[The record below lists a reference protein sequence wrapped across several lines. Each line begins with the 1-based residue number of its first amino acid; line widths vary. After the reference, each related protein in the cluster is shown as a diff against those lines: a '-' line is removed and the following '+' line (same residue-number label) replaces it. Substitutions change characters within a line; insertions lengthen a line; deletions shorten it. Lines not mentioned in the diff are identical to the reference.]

1 MSDDEQM
8 VKIKIKILGSEQ
20 DHEIEVPLN
29 LTIESLK
36 ILIQDY
42 VDDSSAESLRLIFRG
57 HSLKNNET
65 LATHHIENGHTIIV
79 VPSKKKE
86 SDIRDDPPPP
96 PTPTDQQSSSVEL
109 PQSPSL
115 PPLPL
120 DPIYKVKKTL
130 SLLQK
135 DIAIINGVVANLQL
149 RLYEDNNQKAKE
161 EMERYIKL
169 SDVLIEK
176 IEAMIKD
183 FKKIKF
189 ISNNS
194 RIELDPNYHPDL
206 DSQKK
211 PIVQDILSTEEKEE
225 IKRHFSQ
232 LESYIQSNKLHESY
246 KTSNLYKEISSNKLF
261 P

>member
-1 MSDDEQM
+1 MSDEQM

-36 ILIQDY
+36 VLIQDY
-42 VDDSSAESLRLIFRG
+42 VDDSTSESLRLIFRG

-86 SDIRDDPPPP
+86 SEIREDPPPP
-96 PTPTDQQSSSVEL
+96 QPIAQPSSTTEL

-115 PPLPL
+115 PPLQP
-120 DPIYKVKKTL
+120 DPIYKVKKSMST
-130 SLLQK
+130 LQK
-135 DIAIINGVVANLQL
+135 DIAIVNHVIANMQM
-149 RLYEDNNQKAKE
+149 RLYQCNDENVKA

-169 SDVLIEK
+169 NDKLFENVKSMVDG
-176 IEAMIKD
+176 
-183 FKKIKF
+183 FKKLKF
-189 ISNNS
+189 ILNNS

-211 PIVQDILSTEEKEE
+211 PIVQDILSTKEKEE
-225 IKRHFSQ
+225 IRRHFSQ
-232 LESYIQSNKLHESY
+232 LESYIQNKPL
-246 KTSNLYKEISSNKLF
+246 KI
-261 P
+261 